1 MLSNRT
7 IEVAPIIGLLRLT
20 SDEKFLAADVEKYTY
35 ECIGGNHTRIAL
47 QQLLGENEDVSRD
60 PMFTHRN
67 VSVYVNLTD
76 EQSQHLAHRHNRA
89 TEFVN
94 KMTTQDKVC
103 CQTILVL
110 KYAIPVNVQVHL
122 CRMRLY
128 TLAGKTCLSEDT
140 PLKTQ
145 EWRIS
150 CAATLMMSVSVLFNF
165 HR

>member
-1 MLSNRT
+1 
-7 IEVAPIIGLLRLT
+7 
-20 SDEKFLAADVEKYTY
+20 
-35 ECIGGNHTRIAL
+35 
-47 QQLLGENEDVSRD
+47 
-60 PMFTHRN
+60 MFTHRN

-76 EQSQHLAHRHNRA
+76 EHNWA
-89 TEFVN
+89 TEFIN
-94 KMTTQDKVC
+94 KMTTQDKVRY
-103 CQTILVL
+103 QTILVR

-122 CRMRLY
+122 YRMHLY